1 MTNLEYFKENIKEY
15 VKETGELACAV
26 VKLKDFSLEG
36 CSYKECSKCKE
47 NVVDWL
53 LEEHKESIKLKQWEY
68 DMLAVVENSIT
79 SNLLLENNIYFKE
92 LKEKGYFKNV
102 DLNTTAEEVLEN
114 CEIVD

>member
-53 LEEHKESIKLKQWEY
+53 LEEYKESIELKKWEY
-68 DMLAVVENSIT
+68 D
-79 SNLLLENNIYFKE
+79 LLLILVPSVYLFNDLQILNDMKS
-92 LKEKGYFKNV
+92 KGYFKGIKKTSIELIHV
-102 DLNTTAEEVLEN
+102 LNN